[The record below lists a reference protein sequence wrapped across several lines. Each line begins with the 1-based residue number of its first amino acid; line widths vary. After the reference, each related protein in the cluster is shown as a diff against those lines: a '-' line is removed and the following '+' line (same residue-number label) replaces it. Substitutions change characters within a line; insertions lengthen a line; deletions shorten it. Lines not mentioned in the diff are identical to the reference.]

1 MELAVPLLAL
11 GGMYIISNQRNTSK
25 KNELLDDE
33 IENYTNMGKD
43 VNYLPNVEK
52 IPENY
57 PVENESDIK
66 MNLNRYSNPNV
77 ATDKYFNQEL
87 YESHINSGEKVG
99 NNIQEVYSLTGD
111 YVKTEEFKH
120 NNMVPFNGRK
130 VRGNTYNSSMGQTI
144 LDNMVGS
151 GSQQIRKTEQAPLF
165 KPEDNMSWTYGAP
178 NQSDFY
184 QSRVNPG
191 TVINNVKPFES
202 EQVGPGLNNGYTTQ
216 GSGGFNSGLESRDK
230 WLPPTVDELRTAT
243 NPKLEYEL
251 TNHEGPASSSIKNVG
266 IMGKM
271 EKHLPDTYFE
281 NTPDRWF
288 TTTGE
293 EKKQT
298 YRSTQEQGIVK
309 RIDQADNYT
318 GIAGNN
324 QGEKSYVNRNYED
337 SKRVPT
343 ETIPIS
349 NINIVGKGPNG
360 NVGNKNSYQ
369 FIPNNRTTVDEIPT
383 FVGGISGALGAVIA
397 PIVDVLRPTM
407 KEENI
412 ENIRIYGDA
421 GSNVPESY
429 ILNPN
434 DKTSTTIKETT
445 LYAPSFNINN
455 QKEGTYINTL
465 KPLDPNQRS
474 TTNCE
479 YIGIADGDSAPRN
492 YHAEYMQHNNEI
504 KSSTIRNRTNQGG
517 TQIYNQTMNVTNLKQ
532 DTTRYDNR
540 VNAPVNPQSTPIS
553 VNNYGKTNLGRYEQT
568 YNTDQIDPSL
578 VDAFR
583 KNPYTHSLHSVA

>member
-11 GGMYIISNQRNTSK
+11 GGMYIISNQRNTSSN
-25 KNELLDDE
+25 NELLEDDK
-33 IENYTNMGKD
+33 ENYTNMGKD

-52 IPENY
+52 IPQNY
-57 PVENESDIK
+57 PVENDDDIK
-66 MNLNRYSNPNV
+66 MNLNKYSNPNV
-77 ATDKYFNQEL
+77 ATDKYFNQNV
-87 YESHINSGEKVG
+87 YENKVSSGKNVS

-111 YVKTEEFKH
+111 YVNSEEFKH
-120 NNMVPFNGRK
+120 NNMVPFNGGK
-130 VRGNTYNSSMGQTI
+130 VRGNTYNSSMGQSI
-144 LDNMVGS
+144 LDNMSGS
-151 GSQQIRKTEQAPLF
+151 GSQFIQKTEQAPLF

-202 EQVGPGLNNGYTTQ
+202 EVVGPGLNNGYTTQ
-216 GSGGFNSGLESRDK
+216 GSGGFNSGLESRDR

-251 TNHEGPASSSIKNVG
+251 VNHEGPANSSIKNIG
-266 IMGKM
+266 LMGKM

-288 TTTGE
+288 TTTGD

-298 YRSTQEQGIVK
+298 YRSTQEKGIVK
-309 RIDQADNYT
+309 RIDQAHNYT
-318 GIAGNN
+318 GIAGKND
-324 QGEKSYVNRNYED
+324 GEKSYVNGKYED
-337 SKRVPT
+337 TKRVPT
-343 ETIPIS
+343 ATKPL
-349 NINIVGKGPNG
+349 NHANIVGKGPNG
-360 NVGNKNSYQ
+360 NVGNKNSYH
-369 FIPNNRTTVDEIPT
+369 FIPNNRATVDETPT

-407 KEENI
+407 KEENVN
-412 ENIRIYGDA
+412 NIRIFGDA
-421 GSNVPESY
+421 RSNVPETY
-429 ILNPN
+429 IINPN
-434 DKTSTTIKETT
+434 DKTATTIKETT

-479 YIGIADGDSAPRN
+479 YIGIADGESAPRN

-504 KSSTIRNRTNQGG
+504 KSSTIKNRTNQGG
-517 TQIYNQTMNVTNLKQ
+517 TQIYNQYMNVTNLKQ

-553 VNNYGKTNLGRYEQT
+553 VNNYGKTNQGRYEQSF
-568 YNTDQIDPSL
+568 NTDQIDPSL

-583 KNPYTHSLHSVA
+583 KNPYTHSLHSAA